1 MRPRSKAVALSI
13 SLVMAA
19 SSGATT
25 AGASSSPRNVRPASA
40 PATAQS
46 NAQMVAEDDDSETAA
61 DQGN

>member
-40 PATAQS
+40 PPTAQS
-46 NAQMVAEDDDSETAA
+46 GPQMVADDDSETAA